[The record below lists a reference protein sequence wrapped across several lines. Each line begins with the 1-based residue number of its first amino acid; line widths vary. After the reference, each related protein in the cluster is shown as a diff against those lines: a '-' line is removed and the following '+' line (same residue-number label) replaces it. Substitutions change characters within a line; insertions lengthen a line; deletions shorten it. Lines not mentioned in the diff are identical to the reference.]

1 MSSSL
6 DNETLQ
12 HANPV
17 TVVFSAGAFQ
27 TPKQQIG
34 VDHPCR
40 AFVDVFA
47 RAAVAVPTI
56 TLQPEAN
63 SAKRGRDLVNPS
75 INRMRVQP

>member
-1 MSSSL
+1 MSSSP

-17 TVVFSAGAFQ
+17 TVVVSAGAFQ

-40 AFVDVFA
+40 AFVDAIA
-47 RAAVAVPTI
+47 RAAVAVPT
-56 TLQPEAN
+56 TTPQSEVK
-63 SAKRGRDLVNPS
+63 SAKRGRDLVDPS
-75 INRMRVQP
+75 IDRTRVHP